1 MIWSIF
7 CNFDIHLGSN
17 FLELVSLENYQMGRA
32 ICNDGTP
39 AVYYRNP
46 LNGASDSKKLLI
58 FLQGGGM
65 CVPNLHGTA
74 DLLNIL
80 PNVYFQ
86 DTSVN
91 QDAKTTTICAQQ
103 PPSPTMTLSS
113 QAIIITSLVL
123 ILQSILHSMIIIMV
137 VMSHVN

>member
-17 FLELVSLENYQMGRA
+17 FLDLVSLENYQMGRA

-65 CVPNLHGTA
+65 CVPNLQGKARHTCVA
-74 DLLNIL
+74 D

-86 DTSVN
+86 DTSGTNYRTEGGQGFYFHGHYIVN
-91 QDAKTTTICAQQ
+91 
-103 PPSPTMTLSS
+103 
-113 QAIIITSLVL
+113 AILDDLIQNTWITEAEEVGRIIPKGP
-123 ILQSILHSMIIIMV
+123 IFI
-137 VMSHVN
+137 NN